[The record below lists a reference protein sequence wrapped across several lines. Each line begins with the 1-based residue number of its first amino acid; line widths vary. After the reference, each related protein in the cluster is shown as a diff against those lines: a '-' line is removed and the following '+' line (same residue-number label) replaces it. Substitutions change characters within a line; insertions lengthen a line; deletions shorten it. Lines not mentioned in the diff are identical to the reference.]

1 MSKQHRHRLILDI
14 VDHEA
19 VGSQTELRDRL
30 AERGVNVNQAT
41 LSRDLKE
48 LRLVKISE
56 DGVRYRYVRPEDAS
70 PGRPDQAIQL
80 LRQFVRRVE
89 ASGTLVVVSTE
100 LGNAGPIAVA
110 LDRLKLPGLL
120 GTVAGDDTVLAVV
133 SESVSARAV
142 RDRIWALVGDVG
154 DEDED
159 DVEGGEASSSEE

>member
-14 VDHEA
+14 IDHEA
-19 VGSQTELRDRL
+19 VGSQTDLRDRL
-30 AERGVNVNQAT
+30 ADRGFNVNQAT

-70 PGRPDQAIQL
+70 PGRPDQAIHL

-120 GTVAGDDTVLAVV
+120 GTVAGDDTVLVVV

-142 RDRIWALVGDVG
+142 RDRLWALVGDDG
-154 DEDED
+154 EDDED
-159 DVEGGEASSSEE
+159 DRDGDAGSAEE